1 MKPHLIEKVGSLL
14 NLFSFAQPE
23 WGVREAAEALDL
35 PRSTMGDLLLGLA
48 EQGILNRTSTGRYRL
63 GWRLFELSQ
72 VLVEHTAFCIEARRA
87 MRELVEHCGETT
99 HLAVLD
105 GTQVLFV
112 EKLQATPAVE
122 ILLSRV
128 GARLSAHAVG
138 VGKVLLASQASYRL
152 PALLDRLSLI
162 PCTPQ
167 TIISRERLLQELEQV
182 RKLGYAYDREET
194 AQGLCCVAAPIHDL
208 DGRVPAAISLC
219 IPASRFYPQQDHYTE
234 IIVQSAQGISERL
247 GYQAKRAK
255 EEIANRE

>member
-1 MKPHLIEKVGSLL
+1 
-14 NLFSFAQPE
+14 
-23 WGVREAAEALDL
+23 
-35 PRSTMGDLLLGLA
+35 
-48 EQGILNRTSTGRYRL
+48 
-63 GWRLFELSQ
+63 
-72 VLVEHTAFCIEARRA
+72 VEHTAFCIEARRA

-194 AQGLCCVAAPIHDL
+194 AQGLCCVAHPFMTWMGGSRLLSVCVSQPLAFIRSRIITRRSLSSPRKAFLRDL
-208 DGRVPAAISLC
+208 DIRRNGQR
-219 IPASRFYPQQDHYTE
+219 
-234 IIVQSAQGISERL
+234 
-247 GYQAKRAK
+247 KR
-255 EEIANRE
+255 